1 MHARRGVEQAN
12 DSIKA
17 MREGQERLANSV
29 ETLAKETADAER
41 KLTSV
46 VSILNERVKHLEAD
60 SGIVHD
66 ERSQAEQIEPRD
78 GGTLVRPSNQ

>member
-17 MREGQERLANSV
+17 MREGQVRLAKSV

-41 KLTSV
+41 KLTS
-46 VSILNERVKHLEAD
+46 S
-60 SGIVHD
+60 
-66 ERSQAEQIEPRD
+66 SQP
-78 GGTLVRPSNQ
+78 